1 MTESDGENEN
11 GEIKVEP
18 EEAIRAL
25 QDELTRVNANLL
37 ILQDNPRIEPIR
49 APRLP
54 RFITHDP
61 ALWFIQIEAAFNS
74 ARITSEGTR
83 AEYLIA
89 ELDPEILLCA
99 RDIIITTPRP
109 ANIFSKIKQRILA
122 AYSVSSKARLR
133 QLLKG
138 DFPSDGKP
146 SLILTRLRSLG
157 GAQCN
162 EEVIKSVFLDQL
174 PVSTK
179 SILAVSRVTDLQD
192 LADLAD
198 KVYETTNASYTCST
212 STSEKQTPQ
221 PRSSSSSRNFESQ
234 LESIMKRVNAIDAKM
249 SKNNKKRSYDR
260 SRSKSRT
267 ESGFGKL

>member
-1 MTESDGENEN
+1 M
-11 GEIKVEP
+11 
-18 EEAIRAL
+18 
-25 QDELTRVNANLL
+25 
-37 ILQDNPRIEPIR
+37 
-49 APRLP
+49 
-54 RFITHDP
+54 
-61 ALWFIQIEAAFNS
+61 
-74 ARITSEGTR
+74 
-83 AEYLIA
+83 
-89 ELDPEILLCA
+89 
-99 RDIIITTPRP
+99 
-109 ANIFSKIKQRILA
+109 
-122 AYSVSSKARLR
+122 R

-162 EEVIKSVFLDQL
+162 AEVIKSVFLDQL

-212 STSEKQTPQ
+212 STSEKQIPQ
-221 PRSSSSSRNFESQ
+221 SGTSSSSRNLESQ
-234 LESIMKRVNAIDAKM
+234 LENIIKRVNAIDAKM
-249 SKNNKKRSYDR
+249 SKNTNKRSYDR

-267 ESGFGKL
+267 KS